1 MKQLALYFFSLLLL
15 ISCATVEPII
25 IESPEGIN
33 YDVSSAQ
40 IKLDSSDIIKT
51 EQPIQKTRIIE
62 SILKMQKEHKR
73 RLGFASGFRKRS
85 RRAWLV

>member
-62 SILKMQKEHKR
+62 SINGKEIKTTIP
-73 RLGFASGFRKRS
+73 FTFNSNK
-85 RRAWLV
+85 